1 MSLCKTILAAALLAT
16 ALSGCGMLQTR
27 TSFPE
32 PPELLMREPESLAQ
46 TRLKEKPVLSD
57 VAAQHAEEAKISHR
71 LREHVLGLQDWIRRM
86 QKADGEKK

>member
-1 MSLCKTILAAALLAT
+1 
-16 ALSGCGMLQTR
+16 
-27 TSFPE
+27 
-32 PPELLMREPESLAQ
+32 MREPESLAQ

-86 QKADGEKK
+86 QKADGEEK